1 MACDSTCT
9 LPDHHTGPCQTL
21 HCDHGEW
28 LHHPC
33 PSCRVRELE
42 TVVERHRLL
51 HETLTTLL
59 DELDDARN
67 DHEVYVT
74 ASKMRRLLEEK
85 R

>member
-9 LPDHHTGPCQTL
+9 LPDHH
-21 HCDHGEW
+21 
-28 LHHPC
+28 PC
-33 PSCRVRELE
+33 PSCRVRELDM
-42 TVVERHRLL
+42 VVERHRLL
-51 HETLTTLL
+51 HETMTALL

-74 ASKMRRLLEEK
+74 ASKMRRLLEEN